1 MPTLTAQHHA
11 VTDATNPAI
20 AFFRRAVMGA
30 VGMTATV
37 NLPRSA
43 ISFFQNGSRLV
54 ETAGRTIDQAVTRM
68 KPGVSG

>member
-1 MPTLTAQHHA
+1 
-11 VTDATNPAI
+11 
-20 AFFRRAVMGA
+20 VMGA